1 MIRFAK
7 EQFPSVDAFWS
18 LTMYNSNQACAQN
31 PINRYT
37 VRGLDELKVDTD
49 GSLPI
54 YIHSARVAWQRQG
67 VKLAARIGGFL
78 QCIHEVLLA
87 QE

>member
-7 EQFPSVDAFWS
+7 GQFPSVDAFWS
-18 LTMYNSNQACAQN
+18 LTMYNSNQARAQN
-31 PINRYT
+31 QSLGR
-37 VRGLDELKVDTD
+37 RRLDQLESDAG

-67 VKLAARIGGFL
+67 VKLAPA
-78 QCIHEVLLA
+78 
-87 QE
+87 